1 MQTDVSL
8 LPVYN
13 KLYELELD
21 DAEVERITAKI
32 NKLAPTNF
40 SYSFIANKTLCR
52 LYPKDKYWRRNNNV
66 ELIPYDKDSDNREAD
81 GFIGKSLIP
90 NLPCYTLDDFDKEFI
105 FKDFDVLKLDTED
118 KKMLPFAAQLLRGD
132 IDKDGNPIPQIIDSI
147 DDLKAKLKDKFLNT
161 FISNQYI
168 ENKTK
173 GLDVPHSKLMGWIF
187 DIKMSDCKSPG
198 RLRDQLGFIQEF
210 IEIGESDN
218 IRIGVA
224 MSAQTS
230 YYRQNYN
237 TTIMVADCD
246 NPVYD
251 YMDKGRQFFAPQNS
265 IPTGYGRRNDED
277 ISVMPKSFLLNDQ
290 VRPSQRE
297 EVFTDIENRNT
308 DKEVLLVDSLMLE
321 TVIKRFQRRDTLAA
335 DKEKQKD
342 VLKAKFKKK
351 LEKLDNEG
359 NTLNLNGVKL
369 GKNSIEY
376 AGQSL
381 SCDQIET
388 AGLVSD
394 YAGYRG
400 LDDFNFD
407 TVSDDFFNE
416 LTNKVE
422 RSWKTKEWTGKI
434 GDIDFKIENKVNV
447 NKAGATMRLVYINGY
462 KIKKDEVGDIIRR
475 GLCYDDQAVFDGF
488 CHQVS
493 KCSLK
498 LHKYLNEGVQ
508 LKVYDDY
515 RHKTINF
522 KIPLIRK
529 SGKNFIVLDGK
540 EYGVADS
547 NRLIKLQEAGQMH
560 EAINVLLNPKVV
572 RVDGPADI
580 AHIISKGTELHEQ
593 DKDKN
598 KKLIE
603 KVESLFNI
611 SVTNITNN
619 GARQR
624 GYVIDGKM
632 SKYFLDIGRTDKET
646 IFDRL
651 RVFSY
656 PDMGYVCMI
665 DKTVQQTGPSNL
677 INRIFALHNDSLV
690 ARDVSTLNQP
700 N

>member
-1 MQTDVSL
+1 MQTDVDL

-13 KLYELELD
+13 KLYNLELD
-21 DAEVERITAKI
+21 DAEVERITTKI
-32 NKLAPTNF
+32 DKLSPTKY
-40 SYSFIANKTLCR
+40 SYSFIANKTLVR
-52 LYPKDKYWRRNNNV
+52 LYPKEKYWRRHNNV
-66 ELIPYDKDSDNREAD
+66 ELIPYDDDSDPDEVG
-81 GFIGKSLIP
+81 GFIGKTLIP

-105 FKDFDVLKLDTED
+105 FKEFDVLKLDKED
-118 KKMLPFAAQLLRGD
+118 KEMLPFAAQLLRGD
-132 IDKDGNPIPQIIDSI
+132 VDKDENPITQVIDSI

-187 DIKMSDCKSPG
+187 DIEMTDCKSPG
-198 RLRDQLGFIQEF
+198 RLRDQLDFIQEF

-218 IRIGVA
+218 IRIGVS
-224 MSAQTS
+224 MCAQTS
-230 YYRQNYN
+230 YYRQNFN
-237 TTIMVADCD
+237 TAIMIADCE

-251 YMDKGRQFFAPQNS
+251 YMDKGRQYFAPDLP
-265 IPTGYGRRNDED
+265 IGYNRHSKED
-277 ISVMPKSFLLNDQ
+277 INTMPKSFLLNDQ
-290 VRPSQRE
+290 VRPAQKA

-308 DKEVLLVDSLMLE
+308 DKKVLLVDSMMLE

-335 DKEKQKD
+335 DKVRQKD

-351 LEKLDNEG
+351 LDKLG
-359 NTLNLNGVKL
+359 NNGSTLNLNGVKL

-388 AGLVSD
+388 ASLVAK

-416 LTNKVE
+416 LTNRVE
-422 RSWKTKEWTGKI
+422 RSWKTDEWTGKI

-447 NKAGATMRLVYINGY
+447 NKAGATMRLVYINDY

-515 RHKTINF
+515 KHKTINF

-529 SGKNFIVLDGK
+529 SGKNFIVLDEK

-572 RVDGPADI
+572 RIDGPADI
-580 AHIISKGTELHEQ
+580 AHIIGKGTELHEQ

-598 KKLIE
+598 RKLIE
-603 KVESLFNI
+603 KVENIFDI

-632 SKYFLDIGRTDKET
+632 SKYFLDIGRTDRET
-646 IFDRL
+646 VFDRL

-665 DKTVQQTGPSNL
+665 DKTVEQTGPSNL

-690 ARDVSTLNQP
+690 ARDVHTLNQQ